1 MYNPTTTGSVLSSRG
16 YICPRDLNIPPH
28 YADFLNSFLS
38 HADFAIVAKTQY
50 SARILGAVFIRGAI
64 NKHIRM

>member
-1 MYNPTTTGSVLSSRG
+1 MQISLIGSFTLRVR
-16 YICPRDLNIPPH
+16 
-28 YADFLNSFLS
+28 F

-64 NKHIRM
+64 NKRIRM